1 METLKRH
8 EEVARNIDQSNFL
21 ASRNDRSID
30 SGPPESKLSA
40 FNGVIVTFETRTERG
55 NVSFE
60 KFDDSRNNLNKKK
73 KDRSIFCTIIQHLTK
88 DDD

>member
-1 METLKRH
+1 MESLKRH

-40 FNGVIVTFETRTERG
+40 FNGVIVTFETERG
-55 NVSFE
+55 NISFE

>member
-1 METLKRH
+1 M
-8 EEVARNIDQSNFL
+8 IDQSIQ
-21 ASRNDRSID
+21 A
-30 SGPPESKLSA
+30 PESKLSA

-88 DDD
+88 DDDWCEKKKIKLRQNKQNPYISYF